1 MFFELRQY
9 WMFSGKRD
17 AYVQFMEELIIPGQT
32 AMGIDII
39 GSFVGQED
47 DNLYVW
53 IRRFE
58 SEDQFDAFN
67 AAYYETDEWKNELL
81 PRARELND
89 FARMLVTRTEATPA
103 SLIQ

>member
-9 WMFSGKRD
+9 WMFPGKRD
-17 AYVQFMEELIIPGQT
+17 EYVRFMEELIIPGQQ

-39 GSFVGQED
+39 GSFIGQED

-58 SEDQFDAFN
+58 SEDQLNAFN
-67 AAYYETDEWKNELL
+67 TAYYETDEWKNTLL
-81 PRARELND
+81 PKARELND
-89 FARMLVTRTEATPA
+89 FSRMLVTRIEATPA